1 MEDRIILIIIAVL
14 IVSAPFIIYIWQGRN
29 GGIG

>member
-1 MEDRIILIIIAVL
+1 MTDRIALAIIAVL
-14 IVSAPFIIYIWQGRN
+14 IVAAPFIVYIWNGRN

>member
-1 MEDRIILIIIAVL
+1 MGDRIIMTIIAVL
-14 IVSAPFIIYIWQGRN
+14 IVAAPFIVYIWQGRK

>member
-1 MEDRIILIIIAVL
+1 MTDRIALVIIAVL
-14 IVSAPFIIYIWQGRN
+14 IVAAPFIVYIWKGRN

>member
-1 MEDRIILIIIAVL
+1 MEDRIALVIIVVLIIA
-14 IVSAPFIIYIWQGRN
+14 APFIVYIWQGRN